1 MTEFEKIFLISLI
14 LIVVCEFVFL
24 PLYYALKW
32 KMTYAAACKELY
44 VKGLFGT
51 FKQDFKKGFKSF
63 SSEFKKVVKVLYN
76 GVCALIDFFKPPK
89 EKHPYKEELDCGFRM
104 VLADYTFAPMI
115 PDITYHYELPSRIS
129 IGVYCKSEITPEVS
143 QELVWH
149 CTAVYQRYLE
159 CNGLPFKYTAI
170 PNVIDNKMELN
181 IFYCEYPEEYPL
193 YSMACRQA
201 TYINVERTCPP
212 LPEQLAVKTNDIVLG
227 YKFKNWQSS
236 GQVAPILWDKRACH
250 ALVSGGTGG
259 GKTIYVKML
268 LEQFLA
274 QGASVC
280 VCDYKN
286 YGDYRACSG
295 SYAVGDDCDAMLKQ
309 FCDDFNKV
317 RQSGVTDGTK
327 HVLIFDEWG
336 SFTASKSKREF
347 DDLMKMIS
355 PLIMLSRVY
364 NYSIVLVSQR
374 FGATDNLVGNLKEQ
388 FGIKVFMGAEIST
401 QSATMLFPNSEID
414 KSARLQE
421 YCGYI
426 STPTTDLEVIITPK
440 VDVQALDRRIKQL
453 SSKT

>member
-1 MTEFEKIFLISLI
+1 MTKFKLYLLIFLI
-14 LIVVCEFVFL
+14 VFDVL
-24 PLYYALKW
+24 VFTLCPLHFAKTFGI
-32 KMTYAAACKELY
+32 TYLEACRELY
-44 VKGLFGT
+44 IKGLFGT
-51 FKQDFKKGFKSF
+51 FKRDFKKGFKGF
-63 SSEFKKVVKVLYN
+63 CSEVKKAAKVLYD
-76 GVCALIDFFKPPK
+76 GVCAFIEWCKPPK

-104 VLADYTFAPMI
+104 VLADYTYAPMI

-149 CTAVYQRYLE
+149 CTAVYQRYLD
-159 CNGLPFKYTAI
+159 CNGLPFKYTVI
-170 PNVIDNKMELN
+170 PNIIDNKMQLD

-201 TYINVERTCPP
+201 TYMNVERTCPP
-212 LPEQLAVKTNDIVLG
+212 LPEQLAVRTNDIVLG
-227 YKFKNWQSS
+227 YKFNSWQSS

-286 YGDYRACSG
+286 YGDYRAFHG

-355 PLIMLSRVY
+355 PLIMLSRAY

-374 FGATDNLVGNLKEQ
+374 FGATDNLVGNLK
-388 FGIKVFMGAEIST
+388 
-401 QSATMLFPNSEID
+401 
-414 KSARLQE
+414 
-421 YCGYI
+421 
-426 STPTTDLEVIITPK
+426 
-440 VDVQALDRRIKQL
+440 
-453 SSKT
+453 

>member
-1 MTEFEKIFLISLI
+1 MSKFDKIMLIISSVLCFCSI
-14 LIVVCEFVFL
+14 TLS
-24 PLYYALKW
+24 PLYYAIKNKL
-32 KMTYAAACKELY
+32 TYAAACKELY
-44 VKGLFGT
+44 VEGLFGT
-51 FKQDFKKGFKSF
+51 FKQDFKNGFKGFN
-63 SSEFKKVVKVLYN
+63 SELKKVAKVIYD
-76 GVCALIDFFKPPK
+76 GVYAFVEWCKPPK
-89 EKHPYKEELDCGFRM
+89 QKHIYKEELDVGLRM
-104 VLADYTFAPMI
+104 VVADYTYAPMLPEI
-115 PDITYHYELPSRIS
+115 VYHYDLPSH
-129 IGVYCKSEITPEVS
+129 IGIRLYCKSVVTPDVS

-149 CTAVYQRYLE
+149 CSAVYQRYLE
-159 CNGLPFKYTAI
+159 CNGLPFEYTVI
-170 PNVIDNKMELN
+170 PSVIDNKIELN
-181 IFYCEYPEEYPL
+181 IFYCEYPEEYPM

-201 TYINVERTCPP
+201 TYLTVERTCPP
-212 LPEQLAVKTNDIVLG
+212 LPEQLAVKTNKIVLG

-236 GQVAPILWDKRACH
+236 GQVVPILWDNRACH

-259 GKTIYVKML
+259 GKTIYVKIL
-268 LEQFLA
+268 LEQFLS

-286 YGDYRACSG
+286 YGDYRACGG

-317 RQSGVTDGTK
+317 RQSGVTDGNK

-355 PLIMLSRVY
+355 PLIMLSRAY

-426 STPTTDLEVIITPK
+426 STPTTDLEIIITPK
-440 VDVQALDRRIKQL
+440 VDIQALDRRIARL

>member
-1 MTEFEKIFLISLI
+1 MTKFKLCLLVFLI
-14 LIVVCEFVFL
+14 VFDVL
-24 PLYYALKW
+24 VFTLCPLHYAKTFGIAYLE
-32 KMTYAAACKELY
+32 ACRELY
-44 VKGLFGT
+44 VEGLFGT
-51 FKQDFKKGFKSF
+51 FKRDFKKGFKSF
-63 SSEFKKVVKVLYN
+63 CSEVKKVAKVIYD
-76 GVCALIDFFKPPK
+76 GVCAFIEWCKPPK

-104 VLADYTFAPMI
+104 VLADYTYAPMI
-115 PDITYHYELPSRIS
+115 PDITYYYELPSRIS

-149 CTAVYQRYLE
+149 CTAVYQRYLD
-159 CNGLPFKYTAI
+159 CNGLPFKYTVI
-170 PNVIDNKMELN
+170 PNIIDNKMQLD

-201 TYINVERTCPP
+201 TYMNVERTCPP
-212 LPEQLAVKTNDIVLG
+212 LPEQLAVRTNDIVLG
-227 YKFKNWQSS
+227 YKFNSWQSS

-286 YGDYRACSG
+286 YGDYRVFHG

-355 PLIMLSRVY
+355 PLIMLSRAY

-426 STPTTDLEVIITPK
+426 STPTTDIEVIITPK
-440 VDVQALDRRIKQL
+440 VDVQALDRRIAKL
-453 SSKT
+453 SSKA